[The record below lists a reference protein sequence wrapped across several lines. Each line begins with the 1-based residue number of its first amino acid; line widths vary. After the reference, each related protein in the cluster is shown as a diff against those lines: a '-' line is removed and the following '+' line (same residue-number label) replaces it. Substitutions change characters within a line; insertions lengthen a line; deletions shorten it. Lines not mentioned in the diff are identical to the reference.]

1 MCVFAKRER
10 VAFIFGACAKRE
22 GGIYGSNYAPPD
34 GLFCLDMRVQGWC
47 NNIAWNVGPM
57 TYQQYRLA
65 VERYEYNKLQ
75 HYKSIVPMVHLSW
88 NLARSLRTHDVMLY
102 NQVRSV
108 PCLTI
113 RGLGGG
119 GGGGGVGW
127 MSASAVGGDNGE
139 KLPWI
144 R

>member
-1 MCVFAKRER
+1 MICLQRER
-10 VAFIFGACAKRE
+10 VAYTAVITLHLMAC
-22 GGIYGSNYAPPD
+22 
-34 GLFCLDMRVQGWC
+34 CLDTRVQGWC

-113 RGLGGG
+113 KGF
-119 GGGGGVGW
+119 GGGGVGW
-127 MSASAVGGDNGE
+127 MSASAVGGDHGE
-139 KLPWI
+139 KLLWT

>member
-1 MCVFAKRER
+1 MCF
-10 VAFIFGACAKRE
+10 
-22 GGIYGSNYAPPD
+22 
-34 GLFCLDMRVQGWC
+34 QGWC

-108 PCLTI
+108 VHP
-113 RGLGGG
+113 
-119 GGGGGVGW
+119 
-127 MSASAVGGDNGE
+127 A
-139 KLPWI
+139 
-144 R
+144 

>member
-1 MCVFAKRER
+1 M
-10 VAFIFGACAKRE
+10 AC
-22 GGIYGSNYAPPD
+22 
-34 GLFCLDMRVQGWC
+34 CLDTRVQGWC

-113 RGLGGG
+113 KGF
-119 GGGGGVGW
+119 GGVGGGW
-127 MSASAVGGDNGE
+127 MDVCFSCG
-139 KLPWI
+139 